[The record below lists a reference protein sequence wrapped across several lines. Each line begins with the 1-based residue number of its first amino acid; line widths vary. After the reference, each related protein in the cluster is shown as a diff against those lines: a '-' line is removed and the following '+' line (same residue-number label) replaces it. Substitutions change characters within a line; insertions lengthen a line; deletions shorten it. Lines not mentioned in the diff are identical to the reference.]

1 MKIAIGSDHAGFDL
15 KNTLIKQLEE
25 KGFEVK
31 DFGCHST
38 ESMDYPDS
46 AHPVCESIEK
56 KESNLGLLI
65 CGSGNGITMT
75 ANKHQGIRAALS
87 WTPEIASL
95 ARQHNDAN
103 ILSLPAR
110 FISED
115 LAIEITNAFFD
126 SEFEGG
132 RHQRRVDKI
141 TCS

>member
-15 KNTLIKQLEE
+15 KNTLIKQLEK

-132 RHQRRVDKI
+132 RHQKRVDKI
-141 TCS
+141 ACS